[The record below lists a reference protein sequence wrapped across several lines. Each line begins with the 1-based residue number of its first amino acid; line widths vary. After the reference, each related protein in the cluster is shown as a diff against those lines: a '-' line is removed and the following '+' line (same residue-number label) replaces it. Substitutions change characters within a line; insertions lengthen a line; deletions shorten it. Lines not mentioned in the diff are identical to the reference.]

1 MAVQSEKQKREATRM
16 AKQSNSSSRVTL
28 FKKGFFLKFILVLSL
43 VFGLYVF
50 SVGQTN
56 ASLPRMFASFPLFFR
71 MVREDFWPPDFAY
84 FPTALNQLIETFNI
98 ALISTTLAALVAFP
112 LLFLSSSTVNQQP
125 LFYRSFRFIM
135 TVIRSVPN
143 IIMVVLM
150 VAVVGL
156 GSVSGILALT
166 IYSAAVLIK
175 LTSESVETIDNRP
188 ILAIK
193 AIGGNTPQV
202 IRYGIL
208 PQLVPLYLSH
218 ILYMLEINLKASV
231 VLGFVG
237 AGGIGQLIRR
247 QMSLFRYDRLGMIIF
262 VLFVVISLID
272 YISQTVRSR
281 LV

>member
-1 MAVQSEKQKREATRM
+1 MEKY
-16 AKQSNSSSRVTL
+16 SGSSTRVTL
-28 FKKGFFLKFILVLSL
+28 FKKGFFLKFITVFILVA
-43 VFGLYVF
+43 GLYVF
-50 SVGQTN
+50 AVRQTN
-56 ASLPRMFASFPLFFR
+56 ASLPRMLGSFPLFFR
-71 MVREDFWPPDFAY
+71 MLREDFWPPDFTYLSTAY
-84 FPTALNQLIETFNI
+84 SQLIETFNI
-98 ALISTTLAALVAFP
+98 ALISTTLAALLAFP
-112 LLFLSSSTVNQQP
+112 LLFLSSSTINRNP
-125 LFYRSFRFIM
+125 LSYRSFRILM

-166 IYSAAVLIK
+166 VYSAAVLIK
-175 LTSESVETIDNRP
+175 LTSESVETIDDRP
-188 ILAIK
+188 VLAIK

-208 PQLVPLYLSH
+208 PQLLPLYLSH

-262 VLFVVISLID
+262 VLFVVISIID

>member
-1 MAVQSEKQKREATRM
+1 MSRP
-16 AKQSNSSSRVTL
+16 SNHPSRVTL
-28 FKKGFFLKFILVLSL
+28 FKKGFFLKFLLVTVLIA
-43 VFGLYVF
+43 GLYLF
-50 SVGQTN
+50 SVRQTN
-56 ASLPRMFASFPLFFR
+56 ASLPRMLSSFPLFFR
-71 MVREDFWPPDFAY
+71 MLREDFWPPDFAY
-84 FPTALNQLIETFNI
+84 FRTASNQLIETFNI
-98 ALISTTLAALVAFP
+98 ALISTTLAALLAFP
-112 LLFLSSSTVNQQP
+112 LLFLSSSTVNQKP
-125 LFYRSFRFIM
+125 LFYRSFRILM
-135 TVIRSVPN
+135 TVIRSIPN

-166 IYSAAVLIK
+166 IYSMAVLVK
-175 LTSESVETIDNRP
+175 LTSESAETIDGRP

-193 AIGGNTPQV
+193 AIGGNKAQV

-208 PQLVPLYLSH
+208 PQLMPMYLSH

-262 VLFVVISLID
+262 VLFLVISVID

-281 LV
+281 LI